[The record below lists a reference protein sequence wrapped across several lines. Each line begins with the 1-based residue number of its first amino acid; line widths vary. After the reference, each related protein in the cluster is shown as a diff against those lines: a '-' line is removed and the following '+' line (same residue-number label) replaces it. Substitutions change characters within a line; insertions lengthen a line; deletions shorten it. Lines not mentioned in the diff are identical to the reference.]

1 MAQVN
6 KPKEKS
12 SERFATPDR
21 VWSVAKSKLLG
32 PVRMLRLKWKNKN
45 AEGELV
51 HSGMETVRIF
61 AEDLSCMKYY
71 KAKYNQVTDDE
82 LKKMFQL
89 TGIRLQSDCNDKCK
103 AWTTFI
109 GSLEAIKE
117 KDDILVVGMTTV
129 VGIFQHAGSK
139 KTIKVKGEPSPCPY
153 WARTFFFQEFS
164 SRFPGCEIDGDKLE
178 TLAPPNNP
186 NNK

>member
-12 SERFATPDR
+12 SERFTTPER
-21 VWSVAKSKLLG
+21 VWSVAKSKVLG
-32 PVRMLRLKWKNKN
+32 PVRILRLKWKITN

-51 HSGMETVRIF
+51 HSGKETVRIF
-61 AEDLSCMKYY
+61 AKDLSCMKYY

-89 TGIRLQSDCNDKCK
+89 TGIRLQSDCNDKTK

-109 GSLEAIKE
+109 GSLVATEEA
-117 KDDILVVGMTTV
+117 GMTTV
-129 VGIFQHAGSK
+129 VGLFQHAGTK
-139 KTIKVKGEPSPCPY
+139 ETVEIKGEPSPCPY
-153 WARTFFFQEFS
+153 WARTFFFQEFG
-164 SRFPGCEIDGDKLE
+164 SRFPGCKIDGDKLE
-178 TLAPPNNP
+178 EFAPANNP